1 MEIEL
6 LPAVSLLPE
15 KLSVLIPPEICL
27 PGPSMATP
35 LSEAIHAP
43 LVVGVEYFG
52 WPLGTE

>member
-1 MEIEL
+1 MDIEL